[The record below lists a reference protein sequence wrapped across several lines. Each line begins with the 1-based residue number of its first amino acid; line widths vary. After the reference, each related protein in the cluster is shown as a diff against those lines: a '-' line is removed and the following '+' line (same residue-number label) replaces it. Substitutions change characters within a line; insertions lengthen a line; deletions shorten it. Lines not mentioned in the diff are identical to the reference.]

1 MPPSSTARPPSV
13 HGVDSPASAVRHLI
27 VCLHVLFFSYLTI
40 NHPWL
45 YKALTM
51 EDSWVEN
58 ATASLFLL
66 TGLLLFAT
74 AWAEKGFFHR
84 CLYIP
89 GGLVMVFVAGE
100 EISWGQRLIGFA
112 TPDALMDINAQEE
125 FNLHN
130 IDSNLFYLVQLY
142 GSLGLCVA
150 TCAAYFARK
159 IALFGIPL
167 PSIWIALGFLVLLSW
182 MCDPRIGDP
191 EAYLIFRDRYFLL
204 PTLSIALP
212 IIVICSLFRRQGK
225 LAVAAVVTSATVLT
239 VLFVNAYQP
248 IIQEGINETREYLL
262 GLLCL
267 FYSWELFSVQ
277 PRWRTALRAALPVL
291 ELRDIRLPIWHGTAY
306 LIVVVGIALASWQHF
321 LIKTDA
327 ALIDD
332 GREPIIRSRFDI
344 YSSER
349 RLIFVKQ
356 ACRSEDIGMLVF
368 LQIAGAGERANL
380 YFAVPRAGLT
390 DDGRCIVGLGLP
402 YDIDG
407 IRTGWR
413 TDEGDAWDR
422 WFSLD
427 AAHFLSSHQRA
438 TAGEPIVSSHFD
450 VYRHEDRL
458 IYLKEQCAETD
469 TEPPFFLH
477 LIPVDAADLPDHRQ
491 QYGFDNMDF
500 HFGPYG
506 FAEDGRC
513 VATRRLPD
521 YDIARIRTGQ
531 FTAEEQ
537 LWKGEHRFGGK
548 DSTP

>member
-1 MPPSSTARPPSV
+1 M
-13 HGVDSPASAVRHLI
+13 
-27 VCLHVLFFSYLTI
+27 
-40 NHPWL
+40 
-45 YKALTM
+45 
-51 EDSWVEN
+51 EN
-58 ATASLFLL
+58 ATAGLFLL

-74 AWAEKGFFHR
+74 AWAEKGFPQR

-130 IDSNLFYLVQLY
+130 IDTDLFYLIQLY

-182 MCDPRIGDP
+182 MCDPRIGEP
-191 EAYLIFRDRYFLL
+191 EAYLIFREQTVLL
-204 PTLSIALP
+204 PTLSIALS

-239 VLFVNAYQP
+239 VLFVNAHQP
-248 IIQEGINETREYLL
+248 IIQEGIYETREYLL

-267 FYSWELFSVQ
+267 FYSWELFSAQ
-277 PRWRTALRAALPVL
+277 PRWRTALPAALPVL
-291 ELRDIRLPIWHGTAY
+291 ELRDIRLPIWHGAAA
-306 LIVVVGIALASWQHF
+306 LIVAGGIALASWQHF
-321 LIKTDA
+321 SIKTDA
-327 ALIDD
+327 ALIGD
-332 GREPIIRSRFDI
+332 GREPIIRSRFDVH
-344 YSSER
+344 SSER

-356 ACRSEDIGMLVF
+356 ACRSEDIGTLIF
-368 LQIAGAGERANL
+368 LQIARAGERANL
-380 YFAVPRAGLT
+380 YFTVPRARLT

-402 YDIDG
+402 HDIDR

-413 TDEGDAWDR
+413 TDEGDAWDG

-427 AAHFLSSHQRA
+427 AAHFLSSHQQA
-438 TAGEPIVSSHFD
+438 TAGEPIVSSRFD

-458 IYLKEQCAETD
+458 TYLKEQCAETD

-477 LIPVDAADLPDHRQ
+477 LIPVDAADLPDHRR
-491 QYGFDNMDF
+491 QYDFDNMDF
-500 HFGPYG
+500 HFDAYG
-506 FAEDGRC
+506 FVDDGRC

-531 FTAEEQ
+531 FTAEGQ

-548 DSTP
+548 DSMP